1 MPELTCSH
9 VSRRN
14 ALLGGADAAALGC
27 VATSTTSALADTTD
41 PSYPRFG
48 DSRYRVLHYQIGDT
62 ILTGSSPRLFG
73 STTMTCVAA
82 RSMTNLFVDFQHTP
96 NVVSINGKAVRFSRT
111 SSVATT
117 YGDQGGHRRFTVSGF
132 SLPAGARFTL
142 KVGYN
147 VSADANRTASLL
159 SAGAYFVVAG
169 EPIAATH
176 WFPCNDR
183 LDVKSTYG
191 VSISTQRANRVML
204 ARPTS
209 QTFYT
214 SGRTA
219 MTNIRFAV
227 AEPSATYQLGLA
239 VGPFSVTS
247 GTWSIGGRDVPY
259 GVAAQPGLTK
269 STLLDHTPRALSYF
283 AARYGSFPFSHAGGV
298 LVKDIGVGAQ
308 ETVGGPTY
316 DASCNT
322 AAFVA
327 HENAHMW
334 FGNSVTAASWADVV
348 LIQEGLAQLLEW
360 DYVQML
366 RATSGTSAAM
376 WAPLLTPPTTWRV
389 PTHMKVEKLTYQYA
403 GGLMRELRREMDG
416 SIEQARAPRFTA
428 FLRTLATGH
437 AHSSITRAQFKAE
450 AQKAAGKDLS
460 GFLRRYGI

>member
-14 ALLGGADAAALGC
+14 ALLGGAGAAALGC

-82 RSMTNLFVDFQHTP
+82 RSLTNLFVDFQHTP
-96 NVVSINGKAVRFSRT
+96 NVVSINGKVVRFSRT

-183 LDVKSTYG
+183 LDVKSTYD

-219 MTNIRFAV
+219 MTNIRFA
-227 AEPSATYQLGLA
+227 
-239 VGPFSVTS
+239 SVR
-247 GTWSIGGRDVPY
+247 GWP
-259 GVAAQPGLTK
+259 
-269 STLLDHTPRALSYF
+269 
-283 AARYGSFPFSHAGGV
+283 HAG
-298 LVKDIGVGAQ
+298 
-308 ETVGGPTY
+308 
-316 DASCNT
+316 
-322 AAFVA
+322 AA
-327 HENAHMW
+327 
-334 FGNSVTAASWADVV
+334 
-348 LIQEGLAQLLEW
+348 
-360 DYVQML
+360 
-366 RATSGTSAAM
+366 
-376 WAPLLTPPTTWRV
+376 P
-389 PTHMKVEKLTYQYA
+389 
-403 GGLMRELRREMDG
+403 
-416 SIEQARAPRFTA
+416 
-428 FLRTLATGH
+428 
-437 AHSSITRAQFKAE
+437 
-450 AQKAAGKDLS
+450 
-460 GFLRRYGI
+460 